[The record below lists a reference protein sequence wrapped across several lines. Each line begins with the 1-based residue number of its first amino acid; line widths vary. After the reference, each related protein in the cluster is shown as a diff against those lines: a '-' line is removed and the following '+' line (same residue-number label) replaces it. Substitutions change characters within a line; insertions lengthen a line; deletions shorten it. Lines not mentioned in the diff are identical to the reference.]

1 MVQYNYGNGHCGSED
16 DMCATSLPSIMVPV
30 RLSLMAS
37 VAPVSFSWYVFEM
50 PLEDNIKRASNKI

>member
-16 DMCATSLPSIMVPV
+16 DVCATSLPSIMVLV

-37 VAPVSFSWYVFEM
+37 IAPVSFLGM
-50 PLEDNIKRASNKI
+50 CLK